1 MAETNAIE
9 STSDPDA
16 VIIANQTA
24 ENEKDVELVDSPLV
38 IVNKIIANPEKAKC
52 HANQPGGLSLN
63 DVERAAASL
72 GIPISAAKGIL
83 IDNIVAKVII
93 QATTSNLF
101 IFC

>member
-1 MAETNAIE
+1 M
-9 STSDPDA
+9 
-16 VIIANQTA
+16 IIANQTA

-63 DVERAAASL
+63 DVKRAAASL
-72 GIPISAAKGIL
+72 GISISAAKGIL

-93 QATTSNLF
+93 QATTNNLF
-101 IFC
+101 IFCLDAKKS